1 MYHFVKFNNTWYL
14 KPEKLEDVID
24 HFKKFCG
31 REFKEGFED
40 FCSNSVIRTSY
51 DGSKYRDSK
60 NHSSSVWRYAVEMT
74 MDLKGMGW
82 LESAVSLEER
92 TYKDRIKKFL
102 EGKPIFFTDGLPY
115 YPPIEWPKYDG
126 EVWKDELEFPYE
138 YQYENCRFLQWPGGR
153 HWYVKIG
160 NIDIGDSYGNYKFS
174 DKSYAQNVAKMWCK
188 CGGDWS
194 IYKD

>member
-1 MYHFVKFNNTWYL
+1 MYHFVKFNDTQYL

-31 REFKEGFED
+31 REFNEGFED
-40 FCSNSVIRTSY
+40 FRNNSVIRTSY

-74 MDLKGMGW
+74 MDCKGMSW
-82 LESAVSLEER
+82 LESASSLEER

-115 YPPIEWPKYDG
+115 YPPIEWP
-126 EVWKDELEFPYE
+126 
-138 YQYENCRFLQWPGGR
+138 GGR

-160 NIDIGDSYGNYKFS
+160 NIDIGDSWGHYKFS
-174 DKSYAQNVAKMWCK
+174 DKSYAQKVAKKWCK

>member
-14 KPEKLEDVID
+14 KPEKLEDVIE

-40 FCSNSVIRTSY
+40 FRNNVSIKKDYN
-51 DGSKYRDSK
+51 GEKYLYSK
-60 NHSSSVWRYAVEMT
+60 NHSSSLWRYAVEMT
-74 MDLKGMGW
+74 MQFGGESW
-82 LESAVSLEER
+82 LNAANSLEEQ
-92 TYKDRIKKFL
+92 TYKNRIERFL
-102 EGKPIFFTDGLPY
+102 EGKPIFLTDGLPY
-115 YPPIEWPKYDG
+115 FPPKEWPEYDE

-138 YQYENCRFLQWPGGR
+138 YNYEDCRFIQWPNGR

-160 NIDIGDSYGNYKFS
+160 NIDIGDKYGNYKFS
-174 DKSYAQNVAKMWCK
+174 DKSYAQKVAKAWCK

-194 IYKD
+194 KNNN

>member
-14 KPEKLEDVID
+14 KPEKLEDVIE

-40 FCSNSVIRTSY
+40 FRNNVSIKKDYNCE
-51 DGSKYRDSK
+51 KYLYSK
-60 NHSSSVWRYAVEMT
+60 NHSSSLWRYAVEMT
-74 MDLKGMGW
+74 MQFGGESW
-82 LESAVSLEER
+82 LNAANSLEEQ
-92 TYKDRIKKFL
+92 TYKNRIERFL
-102 EGKPIFFTDGLPY
+102 EGKPIFLTDGLPY
-115 YPPIEWPKYDG
+115 FPPKEWPEYDE

-138 YQYENCRFLQWPGGR
+138 YNYEDCRFIQWPNGR

-160 NIDIGDSYGNYKFS
+160 NIDIGDKYGNYKFS
-174 DKSYAQNVAKMWCK
+174 DKSYAQKVAKAWCK

-194 IYKD
+194 KNNN

>member
-14 KPEKLEDVID
+14 KPEKLEDVIE

-40 FCSNSVIRTSY
+40 FRNNVSIKKDYN
-51 DGSKYRDSK
+51 GEKYLYSK
-60 NHSSSVWRYAVEMT
+60 NHSSSLWRYAVEMT
-74 MDLKGMGW
+74 MQFGGESW
-82 LESAVSLEER
+82 LNAANSLEEQ
-92 TYKDRIKKFL
+92 TYKNRIEIFL
-102 EGKPIFFTDGLPY
+102 EGKPIFLTDGLPY
-115 YPPIEWPKYDG
+115 FPPKEWPEYDE

-138 YQYENCRFLQWPGGR
+138 YNYEDCRFLQWPNGR

-160 NIDIGDSYGNYKFS
+160 NIDIGDKYGNYKFS
-174 DKSYAQNVAKMWCK
+174 DKSYAQKVAKAWCK

-194 IYKD
+194 KNNN